1 MGGAKDDHEG
11 NEEVTMSTRTSTDTD
26 TGVGT
31 GTAQGIADRYVAL
44 WNEPDPERRRRA
56 VEELWAAGGVH
67 LLQPPEDLRERAAE
81 LGFTDTVL
89 EARGHDA
96 LERRVARAHEEF
108 VAGGGYAFRRQG
120 GAIRVG
126 DAVKL
131 SWMMVRPG
139 EEEVLGG
146 GVEVLVLDEN
156 DRITVDYQFPGL

>member
-1 MGGAKDDHEG
+1 
-11 NEEVTMSTRTSTDTD
+11 MSTRTSTDNGTGSS
-26 TGVGT
+26 TGVGTGT

-56 VEELWAAGGVH
+56 VEELWAPGGVH
-67 LLQPPEDLRERAAE
+67 LLQPPEDMRERAAE
-81 LGFTDTVL
+81 LGFADTVL

-108 VAGGGYAFRRQG
+108 VAGGGYAFREQG

-131 SWMMVRPG
+131 SWVMVRPG

-156 DRITVDYQFPGL
+156 DRITADYQFPGL